1 MRMALQTS
9 FDHEQERRLLSSI
22 QACKTRA
29 ILTPEQAIKIF
40 KIKLSSQI
48 AHKHR
53 DLDPADIARAFGISE
68 KAVRDIWKGRTW
80 LRETMH
86 LDPAR
91 AIMAARLRPPGR
103 PRLNLQSTN
112 RNAALNASDTVFQR
126 TRIDPDRNVAE
137 QISPLS
143 TKPRSA
149 VESAASVGQP
159 RNTLTWWDT
168 VPAEANDSHI
178 LPCAASSYSVIGRS
192 GLDSQLWSAVEAAP
206 LPESS
211 RSDDPFHDDWR
222 YWPKQEEGGAAR

>member
-1 MRMALQTS
+1 MALQRS
-9 FDHEQERRLLSSI
+9 FHHEQERRLLSSI

-29 ILTPEQAIKIF
+29 ILTPEQAIRIF

-48 AHKHR
+48 AHKDR

-112 RNAALNASDTVFQR
+112 RNAAPNARGTVLQSTRVHPNLNF
-126 TRIDPDRNVAE
+126 AE

-149 VESAASVGQP
+149 AESSASAEQP
-159 RNTLTWWDT
+159 RNTPAWWDR
-168 VPAEANDSHI
+168 VPAEANNSHI
-178 LPCAASSYSVIGRS
+178 LPCLASFNAIIDCS
-192 GLDSQLWSAVEAAP
+192 GVDSQLWLAAEAAP

-211 RSDDPFHDDWR
+211 RADDPFHDDWP
-222 YWPKQEEGGAAR
+222 YWPKQEICSAAI